1 MINQLL
7 TQNYQRQ
14 PCRTREEL
22 TDFDDMDFTET
33 DLNSSEDY
41 EKRFRR
47 TPLLLFKRK
56 FRSRRECIL
65 PQKKLMAE
73 AMQPIGRTVFGDP
86 ANAENV
92 LSEQEAL
99 NLLNEWVENE
109 RLRLH
114 MKQVAAVMK
123 AWALEK
129 ENLSEVEAHKWWL
142 AGLLHD
148 ADWEKYPND
157 HCRIIIEEL
166 ERRKIDPSIIHC
178 IASHG
183 PRHFGVEP
191 ETIMDK
197 MIYAFDEL
205 SGFVHASALIRPAR
219 YEGMDVKSVMKKL
232 KTPSFAAQVSREDI
246 NDAISRINTS
256 LEDLISFVINHQ
268 KEVI

>member
-1 MINQLL
+1 
-7 TQNYQRQ
+7 
-14 PCRTREEL
+14 
-22 TDFDDMDFTET
+22 
-33 DLNSSEDY
+33 
-41 EKRFRR
+41 
-47 TPLLLFKRK
+47 
-56 FRSRRECIL
+56 
-65 PQKKLMAE
+65 MAE
-73 AMQPIGRTVFGDP
+73 AIQPIGRTVFGNLAD
-86 ANAENV
+86 AGNV
-92 LSEQEAL
+92 LLEQDAL

-123 AWALEK
+123 AWALDK
-129 ENLSEVEAHKWWL
+129 ENLSKEEAYKWWL

-166 ERRKIDPSIIHC
+166 ERRKIDPAIIHC

-205 SGFVHASALIRPAR
+205 SGFVHASALIRPGR

-246 NDAISRINTS
+246 NDAVLRIDIP
-256 LEDLISFVINHQ
+256 LEELISFIINHQ
-268 KEVI
+268 KDIV